1 MKFSVLIILLF
12 WTQVFGQSESSD
24 KFQQAQR
31 SADKEAIE
39 MENYFKK
46 AQFNKIKKLAD
57 AGSSSAQ
64 TKLGDYYAEGFGV
77 TEDDSEAVKWYRKA
91 AAQDDA
97 QAYHN
102 LGFCYFVG
110 KGVVKN
116 YSEAIKCGRKAAALG
131 LVQAQNNLGVVY
143 ETGDIVAKDYVEAYA
158 YYNVAAVDFEGAR
171 ASRDKLE
178 KQMTPSQIE
187 AGQKRSKELQKEI
200 EANIAAKGE
209 KK

>member
-1 MKFSVLIILLF
+1 MRIIILILSLLGINAYAE
-12 WTQVFGQSESSD
+12 VPNYYKENKELREEKKRSE
-24 KFQQAQR
+24 
-31 SADKEAIE
+31 EAE
-39 MENYFKK
+39 
-46 AQFNKIKKLAD
+46 FNIIKKLAD
-57 AGSSSAQ
+57 AGSASGQ
-64 TKLGDYYAEGFGV
+64 TKLGDCYANGFGV
-77 TEDDSEAVKWYRKA
+77 TEDAAEAVKWYRKA
-91 AAQDDA
+91 AALGDA
-97 QAYHN
+97 QAYYN

-110 KGVVKN
+110 KGVIKD

-158 YYNVAAVDFEGAR
+158 YYNIAAVDFEGAR